1 MKKFTIEKELVII
14 DGPEQNA
21 CYEYRITDEDGVIY
35 ATVYDSF
42 HASKVVEL
50 FNTIGF

>member
-1 MKKFTIEKELVII
+1 MKKFIIEKELVTS
-14 DGPEQNA
+14 GSTA
-21 CYEYRITDEDGVIY
+21 CHEYRITDEDGVVY